1 VRGPAA
7 AGHAGGRGGRRE
19 LHGVHRFDK
28 WNVLVTGGSS
38 GIGRATVLRFASEGA
53 AVVAAGRDRERL
65 DEVVAAGAGG
75 RITPELLDVRDTG
88 AVRDLM
94 RRLVERMGRLHVL
107 VNCAGISRM
116 DPVLEMDEADWHDT
130 LQTNLTGAF
139 VASQE
144 AARHMAAVGGG
155 AIINVASIDAF
166 AADSPATHYCVSKAG
181 MVAMTRSF
189 AHELG
194 HLGIRTNAIAPGLTA
209 TPMTMDESWDRLLGV
224 YAAQRIPM
232 RDPSTP
238 EQQAAVICFLASDDA
253 SYVNGETVIV
263 DGGLLTGMWY
273 DPASAP
279 TP

>member
-1 VRGPAA
+1 
-7 AGHAGGRGGRRE
+7 
-19 LHGVHRFDK
+19 VHRFDQ

-38 GIGRATVLRFASEGA
+38 GIGRATVLRFAAEGA
-53 AVVAAGRDRERL
+53 TVVACGRDSGRL
-65 DEVVAAGAGG
+65 DEVAAAGPAGQ
-75 RITPELLDVRDTG
+75 ITPELLDVRDTG
-88 AVRDLM
+88 AVRALI
-94 RRLVERMGRLHVL
+94 RRLVEQTGRLHVL
-107 VNCAGISRM
+107 VNCAGVSRM
-116 DPVLEMDEADWHDT
+116 DPVLELDEADWHDT

-144 AARHMAAVGGG
+144 AARHMAAAGGG

-194 HLGIRTNAIAPGLTA
+194 HVGVRTNAVAPGLTA
-209 TPMTMDESWDRLLGV
+209 TPMTMDESFDRLLPV
-224 YAAQRIPM
+224 YAQRIPM

-273 DPASAP
+273 DPADAP
-279 TP
+279 AT

>member
-1 VRGPAA
+1 
-7 AGHAGGRGGRRE
+7 
-19 LHGVHRFDK
+19 
-28 WNVLVTGGSS
+28 
-38 GIGRATVLRFASEGA
+38 
-53 AVVAAGRDRERL
+53 VVAAGRDRDRL
-65 DEVVAAGAGG
+65 DEVAGADPGG
-75 RITPELLDVRDTG
+75 QITPELLDVRDTG
-88 AVRDLM
+88 AVRDLV
-94 RRLVERMGRLHVL
+94 RRLVERSGRLHVL

-116 DPVLEMDEADWHDT
+116 DPVLEMDEAHWHDT

-194 HLGIRTNAIAPGLTA
+194 HLGIRTNAVAPGLTA
-209 TPMTMDESWDRLLGV
+209 TPMTVDESWDRLLGV
-224 YAAQRIPM
+224 YAQRIPM
-232 RDPSTP
+232 REPSTP

-253 SYVNGETVIV
+253 SYINGQTVIV

-273 DPASAP
+273 DPADAP
-279 TP
+279 AP

>member
-1 VRGPAA
+1 M
-7 AGHAGGRGGRRE
+7 
-19 LHGVHRFDK
+19 HRFDHH
-28 WNVLVTGGSS
+28 NVLVTGGSS

-53 AVVAAGRDRERL
+53 TVVAAGRDRDRL
-65 DEVVAAGAGG
+65 DEVAAAGPPGL
-75 RITPELLDVRDTG
+75 ITPALLDVRDTD
-88 AVRDLM
+88 AVRALI
-94 RRLVERMGRLHVL
+94 RRLVEQLGRLQVL
-107 VNCAGISRM
+107 VNCAGVSRM
-116 DPVLEMDEADWHDT
+116 DPVLELDEADWHDT

-155 AIINVASIDAF
+155 AIVNVASIDAF
-166 AADSPATHYCVSKAG
+166 AADSPATHSCVSKAG

-194 HLGIRTNAIAPGLTA
+194 HLGVRTNAVAPGLVA
-209 TPMTMDESWDRLLGV
+209 TPMTMDGAWDRLLGV
-224 YAAQRIPM
+224 YAQRIPM
-232 RDPSTP
+232 RHPSSP

-253 SYVNGETVIV
+253 SYINGETVIA

-279 TP
+279 ATGTI